1 MYVSPSVEFQYL
13 EFPRH
18 RDPGS
23 LRSREVCPHCKREL
37 VEYRFCAGGV
47 PIGTWSCAEHGNV
60 QPMKSAISNPAMSGA
75 SAAVDLIA
83 QP

>member
-1 MYVSPSVEFQYL
+1 MRIFPSGALQYRPL
-13 EFPRH
+13 PRQ

-23 LRSREVCPHCKREL
+23 LRAREVCPHCKREL

-47 PIGTWSCAEHGNV
+47 PIGTWSCAEHGDV
-60 QPMKSAISNPAMSGA
+60 QPMKSAISNPAMPGA

-83 QP
+83 KP

>member
-13 EFPRH
+13 EFPHR

-37 VEYRFCAGGV
+37 VEYRFCADGAL
-47 PIGTWSCAEHGNV
+47 ISTWSCGKHGDV
-60 QPMKSAISNPAMSGA
+60 QPMKSVISNPAIPREGA
-75 SAAVDLIA
+75 AAGPVI